1 MPADLVKKIDKQ
13 AKLQGSNRSD
23 FIRQAVRKQVDILEM
38 WDRAATAAR
47 RDYKGRPITEKEVAD
62 LVRAERAKASKIT

>member
-23 FIRQAVRKQVDILEM
+23 FIRQAVRKQVNILEM
-38 WDRAATAAR
+38 WDKAAAAAR
-47 RDYKGRPITEKEVAD
+47 LDYKGRPITEKEVAD